1 MTTAVPGSEA
11 GRQLCWCCGATYPEA
26 QIIRLGT
33 RPEAGV
39 CLNCTI
45 SLRRTARERMAADR
59 GVFARRAALI
69 FRRGRESIMERQWH
83 QRPVIGPAL
92 RWINRHLP

>member
-1 MTTAVPGSEA
+1 MTTADNASGPGQ
-11 GRQLCWCCGATYPEA
+11 QLCWCCGRTFPESG
-26 QIIRLGT
+26 IIRLGS

-45 SLRRTARERMAADR
+45 SLRQRARERQAADQ
-59 GVFARRAALI
+59 GVLARWRVQAV
-69 FRRGRESIMERQWH
+69 RSGRQAVMQRNWH
-83 QRPVIGPAL
+83 RLPAVGPAL